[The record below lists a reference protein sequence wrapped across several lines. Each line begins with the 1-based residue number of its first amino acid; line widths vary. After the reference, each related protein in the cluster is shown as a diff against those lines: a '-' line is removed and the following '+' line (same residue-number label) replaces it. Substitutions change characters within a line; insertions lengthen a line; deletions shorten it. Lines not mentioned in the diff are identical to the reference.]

1 MEVDPT
7 AVFRS
12 SLAPNGYVT
21 WSNFTAPLR
30 NHERTN
36 AGIDLDI
43 RFSNIDWASLQAV
56 YGWAALQFQAWA
68 RGFIMVDAKST
79 QAVTLYTDGVL
90 EFRVDGDHH
99 FGGDY
104 YGFRKAP
111 VILHLSPG
119 LHQLDIRLVRDV
131 RAMGAVGPPFVR
143 PLLELRLSI
152 QAATA
157 VPDQIVAA
165 DIVDGTL
172 ASPYVSVPVRNTGRS
187 TVTILSVDGHN
198 VSHSNSSMEFV
209 SDISWLSNYL
219 LLC

>member
-21 WSNFTAPLR
+21 WSNFTATLP
-30 NHERTN
+30 NHESTN
-36 AGIDLDI
+36 AVIDLDI
-43 RFSNIDWASLQAV
+43 RFFNVDWASLQAV

-68 RGFIMVDAKST
+68 RGSIVVDGKST
-79 QAVTLYTDGVL
+79 QAVTLYTGGVL
-90 EFRVDGDHH
+90 EFRVDGNHH

-111 VILHLSPG
+111 VVLHLSPG
-119 LHQLDIRLVRDV
+119 QHQLDIRLVRDV
-131 RAMGAVGPPFVR
+131 RAMGAVEPPSIR
-143 PLLELRLSI
+143 PRLELGLSI

-157 VPDQIVAA
+157 VPDQILAA

-172 ASPYVSVPVRNTGRS
+172 ASPYASVPVRNTGRRAI
-187 TVTILSVDGHN
+187 TILSVDGNN
-198 VSHSNSSMEFV
+198 VSYSNLSIEFVTNSS
-209 SDISWLSNYL
+209 
-219 LLC
+219 